1 MYVAGEDTCLPQSM
15 GGSQRTMAEVLIS
28 YHVGPRDQIR
38 SLSLAASIIS
48 PEPSRQLKCSF
59 LLYI

>member
-1 MYVAGEDTCLPQSM
+1 MFVTVH
-15 GGSQRTMAEVLIS
+15 GGSQRTTVEILIS
-28 YHVGPRDQIR
+28 YHVGPRDQVR
-38 SLSLAASIIS
+38 PLSLAASIIC